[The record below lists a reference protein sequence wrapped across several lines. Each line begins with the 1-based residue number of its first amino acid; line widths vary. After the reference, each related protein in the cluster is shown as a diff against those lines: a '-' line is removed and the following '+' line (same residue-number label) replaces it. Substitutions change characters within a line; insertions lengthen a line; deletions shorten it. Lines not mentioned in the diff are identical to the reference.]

1 MFNIMKRRQFI
12 SLVGLGAAAACTS
25 GTKSSANNESAN
37 NLKAAPISGHFF
49 PALPY
54 NYNALEP
61 YIDAATMELHYDK
74 HHRGY
79 FKKFTAAIDGSAL
92 ETTSMPGIFS
102 EISKH
107 GDAIRN
113 NGGGYY
119 NHMLFWENLSPEGG
133 EPSAKLLSHIVKDFK
148 SFDTFKEVFSTA
160 AKTHFGSGWAWLIL
174 NEEKQLQVV
183 STPNQDNPLMDLADT
198 KGIPLL
204 TIDIWEHAYY
214 LHYQNKRADY
224 VAAFWNI
231 INWNVVNKRLEKAL
245 KGEWIG

>member
-1 MFNIMKRRQFI
+1 MKRRQFI

-25 GTKSSANNESAN
+25 KAQSDSNNQSGNKSI
-37 NLKAAPISGHFF
+37 KAAPISGHFF

-54 NYNALEP
+54 NYDALEP

-92 ETTSMPGIFS
+92 ETTSMPHIFADV
-102 EISKH
+102 SKH
-107 GDAIRN
+107 GDAVRN

-148 SFDTFKEVFSTA
+148 SFDTFKDVFSKA
-160 AKTHFGSGWAWLIL
+160 AKTQFGSGWAWLIL
-174 NEEKQLQVV
+174 DNDKKLQVI
-183 STPNQDNPLMDLADT
+183 STPNQDNPLMDDT
-198 KGIPLL
+198 EVRGIPLL
-204 TIDIWEHAYY
+204 TIDVWEHAYY
-214 LHYQNKRADY
+214 LNYQNKRGDY
-224 VAAFWNI
+224 ISAFWNV
-231 INWNVVNKRLEKAL
+231 INWNAVNKRLDKAL